1 MPENI
6 HDSSDAASTQDE
18 QTPRKIG
25 IGIWK
30 VAQIQVA
37 NRRPN
42 AIELCSPPDPLAVAS
57 VSGNKLPRFLASDR
71 SVRTIPRLDLFL
83 LTSHRRGISRMA
95 EKKAAAQEELFS
107 PQPGTKHMPAWT
119 VGELPEAPRFR
130 WSKLPLMV
138 GPGLVMGSAAIGGGE
153 WLTGPMVTARYGG
166 GLLWLATLSVVFQVI
181 YNVEISRYTLYS
193 GEPIFTGKFRIA
205 PNPMFWLG
213 LYLILDFG
221 SILPYLASNAAIPLG
236 AMIRGHIP
244 TPSTNPA
251 DASLLKMLSCG
262 IFLSVFIP
270 LCVGGR
276 VYDSIKVMMTVKL
289 VIVLGFLTL
298 LAVCFS
304 TTKDWKE
311 IGSGFLSFGNVPVF
325 PAEDLNENGKR
336 EEGEA
341 PHVQRTDNV
350 FSAWRHKRSIAFDF
364 ALVGVLASMAAI
376 SGNGGLTNTP
386 ISSFTRDQGWGMGK
400 HVGAIPSMVGGHEI
414 ELSHTGKVFRITQ
427 ESLRRWFGWVNHVQ
441 REQYLVWL
449 PACFIGLALPSML
462 SIVFLPRGTVL
473 SDRWQAAGMTAGG
486 VQDAVAKATNPTLG
500 SAFWYMTLFCGL
512 LILGTSMVGTADGVL
527 RRWVDVFWTSS
538 KRLHAWD
545 PRHIG
550 RLYFGVLCV
559 YMVLGLFM
567 LVFVPGDTLL
577 VTATGM
583 MYNYALG
590 FSCLHT
596 LVINC
601 TLLPQELRPKIW
613 QRAGLVLGSVF
624 FLSIGIL
631 ATYDEVTKLQKKW
644 ADAAAAAAKAE

>member
-1 MPENI
+1 
-6 HDSSDAASTQDE
+6 
-18 QTPRKIG
+18 
-25 IGIWK
+25 
-30 VAQIQVA
+30 
-37 NRRPN
+37 
-42 AIELCSPPDPLAVAS
+42 
-57 VSGNKLPRFLASDR
+57 
-71 SVRTIPRLDLFL
+71 
-83 LTSHRRGISRMA
+83 MA
-95 EKKAAAQEELFS
+95 ESTASAAPEEIYS
-107 PQPGTKHMPAWT
+107 PQPGTAHMPAWT

-130 WSKLPLMV
+130 LSQLALML
-138 GPGLVMGSAAIGGGE
+138 GPGLVMGGAAIGGGE
-153 WLTGPMVTARYGG
+153 WLTGPVVTARYGG
-166 GLLWLATLSVVFQVI
+166 ALLWLATLSVVFQVI

-205 PNPMFWLG
+205 PHPIFWLV

-221 SILPYLASNAAIPLG
+221 SILPYLASNAAIPLA
-236 AMIRGHIP
+236 AMIRGKIP
-244 TPSTNPA
+244 DPSLPA
-251 DASLLKMLSCG
+251 DMSLLKILSCG

-276 VYDSIKVMMTVKL
+276 VYNSIKIMMSIKL

-304 TTKDWKE
+304 TRENWKE
-311 IGSGFLSFGNVPVF
+311 IGSGFFKFGNVPII
-325 PAEDLNENGKR
+325 PAEDLNKDGIQDDG
-336 EEGEA
+336 EEKHG
-341 PHVQRTDNV
+341 PRIDNV
-350 FSAWRHKRSIAFDF
+350 FSAVRHQRSIAFDF
-364 ALVGVLASMAAI
+364 ALVGMLASMAAI

-414 ELSHTGKVFRITQ
+414 ELSHTGKVFHITQ
-427 ESLRRWFGWVNHVQ
+427 DSLKRWFRWVAHVE

-462 SIVFLPRGTVL
+462 SIRFLERGTL
-473 SDRWQAAGMTAGG
+473 LKDKWQAAGMTAGG
-486 VQDAVAKATNPTLG
+486 VRDAVTEATNPGLG
-500 SAFWYMTLFCGL
+500 GAFWYMTLFCGL
-512 LILGTSMVGTADGVL
+512 LILGTSMVATADGVL

-538 KRLHAWD
+538 KRLQNWD

-550 RLYFGVLCV
+550 RLYFGVLCA

-567 LVFVPGDTLL
+567 LIFVPGDKLL

-601 TLLPQELRPKIW
+601 TLLPRELQPKLW
-613 QRAGLVLGSVF
+613 QKTGLVFGAMF
-624 FLSIGIL
+624 FLSIGVL
-631 ATYDEVTKLQKKW
+631 ATYDAVPGLVKTWNETFQQP
-644 ADAAAAAAKAE
+644 AAAKK

>member
-1 MPENI
+1 
-6 HDSSDAASTQDE
+6 
-18 QTPRKIG
+18 
-25 IGIWK
+25 
-30 VAQIQVA
+30 
-37 NRRPN
+37 
-42 AIELCSPPDPLAVAS
+42 
-57 VSGNKLPRFLASDR
+57 
-71 SVRTIPRLDLFL
+71 
-83 LTSHRRGISRMA
+83 MA
-95 EKKAAAQEELFS
+95 EPTASAAPEEIYS
-107 PQPGTKHMPAWT
+107 PQPGTAHMPAWT

-130 WSKLPLMV
+130 WSQLALML
-138 GPGLVMGSAAIGGGE
+138 GPGLVMGGAAIGGGE
-153 WLTGPMVTARYGG
+153 WLTGPVVTARYGG
-166 GLLWLATLSVVFQVI
+166 ALLWLATLSVVFQVI

-205 PNPMFWLG
+205 PHPIFWLV

-221 SILPYLASNAAIPLG
+221 SILPYLASNAAIPLA
-236 AMIRGHIP
+236 AMIRGKIP
-244 TPSTNPA
+244 DPSLPA
-251 DASLLKMLSCG
+251 DMSLLKILSCG

-276 VYDSIKVMMTVKL
+276 VYNSIKIMMSIKL

-304 TTKDWKE
+304 TRENWKE
-311 IGSGFLSFGNVPVF
+311 IGSGFFKFGNVPII
-325 PAEDLNENGKR
+325 PAEDLNKDGIQDDG
-336 EEGEA
+336 EEKHG
-341 PHVQRTDNV
+341 PRIDNV
-350 FSAWRHKRSIAFDF
+350 FSAVRHQRSIAFDF
-364 ALVGVLASMAAI
+364 ALVGMLASMAAI

-414 ELSHTGKVFRITQ
+414 ELSHTGKVFHITQ
-427 ESLRRWFGWVNHVQ
+427 DSLKRWFRWVAHVE

-462 SIVFLPRGTVL
+462 SIRFLERGTL
-473 SDRWQAAGMTAGG
+473 LKDKWQAAGMTAGG
-486 VQDAVAKATNPTLG
+486 VRDAVTEATNPGLG
-500 SAFWYMTLFCGL
+500 GAFWYMTLCCGL
-512 LILGTSMVGTADGVL
+512 LILGTSMVATADGVL

-538 KRLHAWD
+538 KRLQNWD

-550 RLYFGVLCV
+550 RLYFGVLCA

-567 LVFVPGDTLL
+567 LIFVPGDKLL

-601 TLLPQELRPKIW
+601 TLLPRELQPKLW
-613 QRAGLVLGSVF
+613 QKTGLVFGAMF
-624 FLSIGIL
+624 FLSIGVL
-631 ATYDEVTKLQKKW
+631 ATYDAVPGLVKTWNETFQQP
-644 ADAAAAAAKAE
+644 AAAKK